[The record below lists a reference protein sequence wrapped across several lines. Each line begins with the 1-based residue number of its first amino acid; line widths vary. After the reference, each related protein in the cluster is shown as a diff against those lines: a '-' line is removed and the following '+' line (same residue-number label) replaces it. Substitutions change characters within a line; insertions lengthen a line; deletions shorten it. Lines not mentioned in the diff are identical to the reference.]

1 MIQSQDRSG
10 YIGASDTSMVVG
22 NWNRKTF
29 EKWWLEKLGLNKNDI
44 KISFIILLINMLTL
58 FVINIIFGGN
68 MIPIY
73 VMLPY
78 FIFLIIAIFSCK
90 IIEEIVDNFLR
101 DENYKI
107 MTFEEFNYKYERK
120 KNEKKNIKW
129 LI

>member
-1 MIQSQDRSG
+1 MKEIKINKS
-10 YIGASDTSMVVG
+10 
-22 NWNRKTF
+22 KTMTTYRF
-29 EKWWLEKLGLNKNDI
+29 LMFLNKNDM
-44 KISFIILLINMLTL
+44 KISLIAILTANVSPFILS
-58 FVINIIFGGN
+58 VIFGGGS
-68 MIPIY
+68 IPIY
-73 VMLPY
+73 VMIPY

-107 MTFEEFNYKYERK
+107 MTFEEFNYKYERE

>member
-1 MIQSQDRSG
+1 MREIKVNKS
-10 YIGASDTSMVVG
+10 
-22 NWNRKTF
+22 KTMKTYRF
-29 EKWWLEKLGLNKNDI
+29 LMFLNKNDI
-44 KISFIILLINMLTL
+44 KISLIAILTANVSPFILS
-58 FVINIIFGGN
+58 IIFGGGS
-68 MIPIY
+68 IPIY

-78 FIFLIIAIFSCK
+78 FIFLITAIFTSK
-90 IIEEIVDNFLR
+90 IMEEIIDNFLR

>member
-1 MIQSQDRSG
+1 MKEIKVNKS
-10 YIGASDTSMVVG
+10 
-22 NWNRKTF
+22 KTMTKYRF
-29 EKWWLEKLGLNKNDI
+29 LMFLNKNNM
-44 KISFIILLINMLTL
+44 KISLIAILTANVSP
-58 FVINIIFGGN
+58 FVLSIIFGGN

-73 VMLPY
+73 VMIPY

-107 MTFEEFNYKYERK
+107 MTFEEFNYKYKQKENNK
-120 KNEKKNIKW
+120 KNMKW

>member
-1 MIQSQDRSG
+1 MKEIK
-10 YIGASDTSMVVG
+10 I
-22 NWNRKTF
+22 NKNKTMTTYRF
-29 EKWWLEKLGLNKNDI
+29 LMFLNKNDI

-73 VMLPY
+73 VMIPY

-107 MTFEEFNYKYERK
+107 MTFEEFNYKYKQKENNK
-120 KNEKKNIKW
+120 KNMKW
-129 LI
+129 LIWII